1 MALAR
6 FDWGR
11 GQMSFASVGNI
22 EARVFPSSE
31 LFHFAIRRG
40 VIGLNAPSPVVT
52 EHPWP
57 LGNVLVLHSDGLR
70 THWSWKD
77 FPRVAEQSAN
87 ALAHDFLRFL
97 SKEEDDATVVVV
109 RSVIL

>member
-1 MALAR
+1 MVLAR

-11 GQMSFASVGNI
+11 GQMAFASVGNI

-31 LFHFAIRRG
+31 LFSFAIRRG
-40 VIGLNAPSPVVT
+40 VIGLNAPNPVVT

-57 LGNVLVLHSDGLR
+57 LGNVLILHSDGLR
-70 THWSWKD
+70 THWSWND
-77 FPRVAEQSAN
+77 FPDVAEQPAQS
-87 ALAHDFLRFL
+87 LAQEFLRL
-97 SKEEDDATVVVV
+97 LAKKEDDATVIVV

>member
-1 MALAR
+1 MV
-6 FDWGR
+6 
-11 GQMSFASVGNI
+11 FASVGNI
-22 EARVFPSSE
+22 EARIFPSSE

-40 VIGLNAPSPVVT
+40 VIGLNAPNPVVT

-57 LGNVLVLHSDGLR
+57 PGNMLVLHSDGLR

-77 FPRVAEQSAN
+77 FPRVAEQPAKS
-87 ALAHDFLRFL
+87 LAQEFLRSL
-97 SKEEDDATVVVV
+97 AKEEDDATVIVV

>member
-1 MALAR
+1 MA
-6 FDWGR
+6 
-11 GQMSFASVGNI
+11 FASVGNI

-31 LFHFAIRRG
+31 LFPFAIRRG
-40 VIGLNAPSPVVT
+40 VIGLNAPNPVVT

-77 FPRVAEQSAN
+77 FPGVAEQSAHT
-87 ALAHDFLRFL
+87 LAQEFLRFL
-97 SKEEDDATVVVV
+97 AKEEDDATVIVV